1 MVSNTRKPLGQALVE
16 VPGLGEIERH
26 ERHRVVNVRCVD
38 GERQQI
44 DVLALALELP
54 NIDAAKYIYTPE
66 RIHTQTHT
74 HTHIRRWDWSSSEY
88 SRERRAQRVLEVV
101 EGTIAVVVENLEKRV
116 IERHALGEL
125 FSLFLTLLELDEQRG
140 LAAVTVAQKHQM
152 RAR

>member
-1 MVSNTRKPLGQALVE
+1 MRHTRFSEALQDGRWQAKRLNVVSNTRKPLGQALVE

-66 RIHTQTHT
+66 RIHTQTRT
-74 HTHIRRWDWSSSEY
+74 HTYAGGIGVRVSTRERGARSECSRSSKVPSLSSSRT
-88 SRERRAQRVLEVV
+88 SRNE
-101 EGTIAVVVENLEKRV
+101 
-116 IERHALGEL
+116 
-125 FSLFLTLLELDEQRG
+125 
-140 LAAVTVAQKHQM
+140 
-152 RAR
+152 